1 MLQILELKIEDQ
13 IENIITDNTK
23 PQFCIKAESDHPA
36 DEAGAWQIIVSDE
49 KNTVWDSGKVNDNE
63 INYISYQGNK
73 LSAHTDYQVTARVWN
88 KYGEMAEK
96 AGEFKTGFLDT
107 TWKGKWI
114 THRAFSFNK
123 KENPPALVF
132 QKQISLSKNIRQAY
146 LYASALGVYT
156 VQMNGSYVG
165 SYMLAPGYTSYKNQ
179 MQYQTYDVTEMVNAL
194 IRENK
199 NPDVCA
205 TVAGGW
211 AVATF
216 GPFGTGQHA
225 GKKQAFIAELHII
238 YEDGTKE
245 IIPTDDS
252 WTVSDKGAVKEA
264 SIYDGEVID
273 ARIDEKSTDYRRSFV
288 KCEVLSQAPTRQLI
302 ATYGELPERI
312 KTFEPVSEHKGKNGI
327 IFDFGQ
333 NFSVV
338 VRMKINGKS
347 GQKIQ
352 IRHAEV
358 LIDGELFTQ
367 PLRTAKARIE
377 YICKDGMQ
385 EYTPHYTFMGFR
397 YVEVSGIER
406 DQFEIAADVISSVR
420 RITGTF
426 SCSDKDVTRLQENIK
441 WGGLSNFVDI
451 PTDCPQRDERLGW
464 TGDIAVFASTA
475 CFNFDMTRFLRKWLK
490 DMRSEQGKKGGIPFV
505 VPNEMIIAI
514 ATAGWGDSCV
524 MVPWALYMDSGNKEI
539 LRENFGMIQKYLRRV
554 EQMAHRFSIGDK
566 RYVWDY
572 GFSFGDW
579 LTFNESQRQWMKKRP
594 WVSTAY
600 YANSCGIAAK
610 IAEILG
616 KQEEKEKYDF
626 LRKKIIKAYRKYFT
640 DGKGN
645 ISKEFQTAYV
655 CPMYF
660 DMVEGTEAD
669 QYAKNLVRLI
679 EAADNHLATGFLGTP
694 YLLFALSDYGYADK
708 AYEVLMQDTCPSWLY
723 EVKAGATTIWE
734 RWDALRPDGT
744 VNLGEGK
751 VKDISDQNVNLG
763 GGMVSFNHYANGAV
777 GDWLYRRCAG
787 IEAIKPGYREFMVKP
802 VPGNEFSWV
811 KCEKQSPYGRI
822 MADWKIE
829 EQIFKLDVAVPFGT
843 KAQIIMPDGKEQTV
857 GSGEYHYEA
866 LLG

>member
-1 MLQILELKIEDQ
+1 MLQIFELKIEDQ
-13 IENIITDNTK
+13 TEDIVTDNKK
-23 PQFCIKAESDHPA
+23 PQFCIIAESNHSA
-36 DEAGAWQIIVSDE
+36 DGAGSWQIIVTDE
-49 KNTVWDSGKVNDNE
+49 KNTMWDSGKVNDGE
-63 INYISYQGNK
+63 TNYITYQGDE
-73 LSAHTDYQVTARVWN
+73 LSAHTNYQVTARVWN
-88 KYGEMAEK
+88 RYGEAAEK
-96 AGEFKTGFLDT
+96 TGTFRTGFLGT
-107 TWKGKWI
+107 SWQGKWI
-114 THRAFSFNK
+114 THPTFSFNK
-123 KENPPALVF
+123 KENPPALIF
-132 QKQISLSKNIRQAY
+132 QKKFSLSKKIKQAY

-156 VQMNGSYVG
+156 IQMNGIYVG
-165 SYMLAPGYTSYKNQ
+165 DDMLAPGYTSYKNQ
-179 MQYQTYDVTEMVNAL
+179 IQYQTYDVSELVKNLTK
-194 IRENK
+194 ENK
-199 NPDVCA
+199 NLQICA
-205 TVAGGW
+205 TVGGGW

-225 GKKQAFIAELHII
+225 GKKQAFISELHII
-238 YEDGTKE
+238 YDDGMGE
-245 IIPTDDS
+245 IISTDDS
-252 WTVSDKGAVKEA
+252 WTVSDKGAVREA
-264 SIYDGEVID
+264 SIYDGERID
-273 ARIDEKSTDYRRSFV
+273 ARIDENDMDYQKSFV
-288 KCEVLSQAPTRQLI
+288 NCDVLPKSPTKRLL
-302 ATYGELPERI
+302 ATYGELPRRI
-312 KTFEPVSEHKGKNGI
+312 KTLQPVSEHRGKNGI

-333 NFSVV
+333 NFSGV
-338 VRMKINGKS
+338 VRMKIDGQN
-347 GQKIQ
+347 GQKILV
-352 IRHAEV
+352 RHAEV

-377 YICKDGMQ
+377 YICKNGEQD
-385 EYTPHYTFMGFR
+385 YTPHYTFMGFR

-406 DQFEIAADVISSVR
+406 DNFEIAADVISS
-420 RITGTF
+420 IQKINGTF
-426 SCSDKDVTRLQENIK
+426 SCSNADVTRLQENIK

-475 CFNFDMTRFLRKWLK
+475 CFNFDMMRFLRKWLK

-539 LRENFGMIQKYLRRV
+539 LRENFDMIQKYLRRV
-554 EQMAHRFSIGDK
+554 RQMAHRFSLGDK

-579 LTFNESQRQWMKKRP
+579 LTFNESQIEWMKKRP

-616 KQEEKEKYDF
+616 KQEEKERYDF

-645 ISKEFQTAYV
+645 MNKEFQTAYV

-660 DMVEGTEAD
+660 DMVEGAEAD
-669 QYAKNLVRLI
+669 RYAKNLVRLV

-694 YLLFALSDYGYADK
+694 YLLFALSDYGYAQK

-751 VKDISDQNVNLG
+751 VKDISEKNVNLG

-787 IEAIKPGYREFMVKP
+787 IEAIKPGYKEFMIKP
-802 VPGNEFSWV
+802 VPNKEFSWV
-811 KCEKQSPYGRI
+811 KCEKKSPYGKI
-822 MADWKIE
+822 IADWKIE
-829 EQIFKLDVAVPFGT
+829 DQIFKLDAAVPFGT
-843 KAQIIMPDGKEQTV
+843 KAHIIMPDGKEQIV
-857 GSGEYHYEA
+857 ESGEYHYET
-866 LLG
+866 LFG

>member
-13 IENIITDNTK
+13 TENIVTDNKT
-23 PQFCIKAESDHPA
+23 PQFCITAGSDHTA
-36 DEAGAWQIIVSDE
+36 DKASAWQLTVSDE
-49 KNTVWDSGKVNDNE
+49 EKTVWDSGKVESED
-63 INYISYQGNK
+63 INYISYQGNE
-73 LSAHTDYQVTARVWN
+73 LSHHTKYQVTARVWN
-88 KYGEMAEK
+88 QYGETAEK
-96 AGEFKTGFLDT
+96 TGTFRTGFLGVS
-107 TWKGKWI
+107 WQGKWI
-114 THRAFSFNK
+114 THPTFSFPK

-132 QKQISLSKNIRQAY
+132 QKTFSVSKKVKQAY

-156 VQMNGSYVG
+156 IQMNGHYVG
-165 SYMLAPGYTSYKNQ
+165 DVMLAPGYTSYKNQ
-179 MQYQTYDVTEMVNAL
+179 IQYQTYEVSELLEKLAAEKKEIEMDAV
-194 IRENK
+194 
-199 NPDVCA
+199 
-205 TVAGGW
+205 VAGGW

-225 GKKQAFIAELHII
+225 GKKQAFLSELHIA
-238 YEDGTKE
+238 YEDGTEE
-245 IIPTDDS
+245 IIPTDES
-252 WTVSDKGAVKEA
+252 WNVSEKGAIQEA
-264 SIYDGEVID
+264 SIYDGERVD
-273 ARIDEKSTDYRRSFV
+273 ARITEKSAEYQKSFV
-288 KCEVLSQAPTRQLI
+288 TCEVLPKSPAKQLL
-302 ATYGELPERI
+302 ATYGELPRRI
-312 KTFEPVSEHKGKNGI
+312 QTLEPVSEHRGKNGM

-333 NFSVV
+333 NFSGVI
-338 VRMKINGKS
+338 RMKINGAS

-352 IRHAEV
+352 VRHAEV
-358 LIDGELFTQ
+358 LMDGELFTQ

-377 YICKDGMQ
+377 YICRDGEQ

-406 DQFEIAADVISSVR
+406 TQFEITADVISSIQK
-420 RITGTF
+420 ITGTF
-426 SCSDKDVTRLQENIK
+426 RCSDPAVTRLQENIK

-505 VPNEMIIAI
+505 VPNEMVVAI

-524 MVPWALYMDSGNKEI
+524 MVPWALYMDSGNPEI
-539 LRENFGMIQKYLRRV
+539 LRENFDMIQKYLNRV
-554 EQMAHRFSIGDK
+554 EQMAHRFSIGNK
-566 RYVWDY
+566 RYIWDY

-579 LTFNESQRQWMKKRP
+579 LTFNESQIAWMKKRP

-610 IAEILG
+610 IAEVLG
-616 KQEEKEKYDF
+616 KQEEKEKYTF
-626 LRKKIIKAYRKYFT
+626 LRNKIIQAYRRYFT
-640 DGKGN
+640 DGKGT
-645 ISKEFQTAYV
+645 IKKEFQTAYV

-660 DMVEGTEAD
+660 DMVEGAEAD

-694 YLLFALSDYGYADK
+694 YLLFALSDYGYAEK

-787 IEAIKPGYREFMVKP
+787 IEAIKPGYQEFRVKP
-802 VPGNEFSWV
+802 VPNQRFSWV
-811 KCEKQSPYGRI
+811 TCEKKSPYGKI
-822 MADWKIE
+822 TVNWKIE
-829 EQIFKLDVAVPFGT
+829 DSVFKLDVVVPFGT
-843 KAQIIMPDGKEQTV
+843 KAQIILPDGKEQIV
-857 GSGEYHYEA
+857 ESGEYHYET
-866 LLG
+866 LFG